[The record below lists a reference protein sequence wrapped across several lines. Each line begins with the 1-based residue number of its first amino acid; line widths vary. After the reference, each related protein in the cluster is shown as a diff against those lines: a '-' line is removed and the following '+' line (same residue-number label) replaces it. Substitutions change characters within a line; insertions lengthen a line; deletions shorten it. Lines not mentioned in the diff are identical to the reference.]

1 MKRVVIVGAGFAG
14 LQAMRALARQ
24 SVEVLLIDR
33 RNYHLFQP
41 LLYQVATA
49 GLQTDEIAYP
59 ARALVRR
66 WPNTHF
72 QLAEVCGVDLAQR
85 QLLLAHGAPV
95 PYDYLV
101 LSAGSVTNYYGL
113 EGVQRLALDLKQ
125 LGDAV
130 VLRNRVL
137 CAFERACQ
145 ARDPAERAALMT
157 FVIVGGGPTG
167 IEFAGALSELV
178 RHVLTRDYRELDVHK
193 TRIILLE
200 ALPQL
205 LSPFAPKLQQY
216 ALSRLQHLG
225 VEVRLNTAV
234 SDAQRGRVLL
244 KDGSEIATHTLFW
257 AAGVRAAPLADA
269 LQVARGRGG
278 RIVVRPDLA
287 LPDHPEV
294 FVVGDMAYLEQDGAP
309 LPMLA
314 PVAMQQGRY
323 VGRAI
328 IQRERGQPLPPF
340 RYRDK
345 GAMAIIGRNSAI
357 ARWRGLQFSGFLA
370 WLAWLGLHLYYLV
383 GFRNQLLAIID
394 WGYQYIMFDRK
405 VRLITGEG
413 KDGCTGDTL

>member
-1 MKRVVIVGAGFAG
+1 
-14 LQAMRALARQ
+14 
-24 SVEVLLIDR
+24 
-33 RNYHLFQP
+33 
-41 LLYQVATA
+41 
-49 GLQTDEIAYP
+49 
-59 ARALVRR
+59 
-66 WPNTHF
+66 
-72 QLAEVCGVDLAQR
+72 
-85 QLLLAHGAPV
+85 
-95 PYDYLV
+95 
-101 LSAGSVTNYYGL
+101 
-113 EGVQRLALDLKQ
+113 
-125 LGDAV
+125 
-130 VLRNRVL
+130 
-137 CAFERACQ
+137 
-145 ARDPAERAALMT
+145 
-157 FVIVGGGPTG
+157 
-167 IEFAGALSELV
+167 
-178 RHVLTRDYRELDVHK
+178 
-193 TRIILLE
+193 
-200 ALPQL
+200 
-205 LSPFAPKLQQY
+205 
-216 ALSRLQHLG
+216 
-225 VEVRLNTAV
+225 
-234 SDAQRGRVLL
+234 LL